1 MAEPTSAQKAALEG
15 FAAAVAKSPHNLVSR
30 QALAELRTRHVPE
43 SVAFAQSLPAGP
55 ARLLDIG
62 TGGGFPGL
70 VVAIVRPDLDV
81 ELLDATRKKTDF
93 LRQVADQLEIE
104 VAVHHG
110 RAEDLARGP
119 LGAGFDHVSARAV
132 AALDRLVVLAL
143 PFLRPG
149 GRLHAIKGERWSQ
162 EVADAAPTL
171 QRLDA
176 AVVGTPDT
184 SGPSRDPRTPRVV
197 SIVRSERGK

>member
-1 MAEPTSAQKAALEG
+1 MAELTSAQAAALED
-15 FAAAVAKSPHNLVSR
+15 FAAAVAQSPHNLVSR

-43 SVAFAQSLPAGP
+43 SVAFAQSLSAGP

-70 VVAIVRPDLDV
+70 VAAIVRPDLDV
-81 ELLDATRKKTDF
+81 ELLDATRKKADF
-93 LRQVADQLEIE
+93 LRRVAEQLELG

-119 LGAGFDHVSARAV
+119 LGGAFDHVSARAV

-149 GRLHAIKGERWSQ
+149 GRLHAIKGERWPQ

-171 QRLDA
+171 RRLGA
-176 AVVGTPDT
+176 TVVGTPDT
-184 SGPSRDPRTPRVV
+184 SGPSRDTRMPRVV
-197 SIVRSERGK
+197 SIVRSEHGK